1 MGNLEKT
8 GTAGDFLQMKS
19 CALSGK
25 ELSIGYRHGS
35 RGKTIVA
42 ENLDLSLFHGEV
54 VCLVGPNGAGKSTLL
69 RTLTGLQPP
78 LSGNITIDDIDIL
91 KLDIKA
97 RARKIGVVLT
107 ERVNAGVLPAFDL
120 VALGRHPHTDWAGRL
135 SEKDITAINR
145 ALQSVGAGDLRN
157 RNVNELSDGERQ
169 KVLIARALAQEPAI
183 IVLDEPTA
191 FLDLPRRVE
200 ILGLLKRLT
209 RSTDRAILL
218 STHDLDLA
226 IRAADRMW
234 LMDNGGSISSGAPED
249 LILRGELERVFASEG
264 VSFDRE
270 QGSFHLAAE
279 IKGYIRL
286 EGEGYTA
293 EWTRRALRREGIDV
307 SKEGPSV
314 VLVKTSPDGVT
325 WTFDDGC
332 KAIQCDSIYNTI
344 MTVRDHLSE
353 KNAH

>member
-1 MGNLEKT
+1 MNE
-8 GTAGDFLQMKS
+8 
-19 CALSGK
+19 CALQG
-25 ELSIGYRHGS
+25 EALSIGYLHGS
-35 RGKTIVA
+35 RGKTVVA
-42 ENLDLSLFHGEV
+42 ENLDLKLYSGEV

-69 RTLTGLQPP
+69 KSLTGLQPA
-78 LSGNITIDDIDIL
+78 LSGRVTIDGTDIL

-97 RARKIGVVLT
+97 RARNIGVVLT

-120 VALGRHPHTDWAGRL
+120 VALGRHPHTDWTGRL
-135 SEKDITAINR
+135 SEKDILAINW
-145 ALQSVGAGDLRN
+145 ALDSVGAADLRD

-169 KVLIARALAQEPAI
+169 KIMIARALAQEPAI

-234 LMDNGGSISSGAPED
+234 LMDSGGAIRSGAPED
-249 LILRGELERVFASEG
+249 LILRGELESVFAGDG

-270 QGSFHLAAE
+270 HGSFHLTADT
-279 IKGYIRL
+279 KGYIRL
-286 EGEGYTA
+286 EGEGYA
-293 EWTRRALRREGIDV
+293 AVWTRRALRREGIDV
-307 SKEGPSV
+307 SNEGRSV
-314 VLVKTSPDGVT
+314 VRVISHPVGFSWIVDNGNEIIK
-325 WTFDDGC
+325 C
-332 KAIQCDSIYNTI
+332 ASIYETI
-344 MTVRDHLSE
+344 KTVREHLPTGS
-353 KNAH
+353 AGAV